1 MTARQQAL
9 RKASVPTRISARARL
24 AAPPI
29 VRQVLRSPGRPLDSA
44 TRVSMERRFGH
55 DFGQVRIHADER
67 AAESAR
73 AVNAQ
78 AYAVGN
84 DIAFNSGKYQPHSAA
99 GLGLLAHELAHVV
112 QQGAGRA
119 AAIPER
125 IPLGATGDSAESEAE
140 QAGGRG
146 GPRAAVSVRDEPC
159 LRRQPQSGDDQS
171 EKKPPPIIH
180 WGDWVFDPKI
190 DPIGPLGGGSLEDVN
205 KALHHYDKE
214 GGGSQCPT
222 GWRMRYEGLCC
233 PGTSVDVDRC
243 CPLVRMTYTHGCCA
257 ADQYAK
263 GDECV
268 KYDTPT
274 PNFPGL
280 PGKGAGEPPPQP
292 PLSRSDLPA
301 HVRND
306 LPPPP
311 LTVSLD
317 IYFKQNQP
325 SGIVSDDE
333 ALRNSLTASG
343 AQTLG
348 EVAAWL
354 KRGSQFSVQL
364 TGKASIEGPPAHNR
378 ELGEYRAYSVAAALQ
393 RLGLSGRIDDT
404 PGLPGTCPKLA
415 DGVHNCGDT
424 GASKAADPRDRQ
436 VRATLFVRG
445 NPR

>member
-1 MTARQQAL
+1 MQTSGLRNRRERSTLKLTPWATTSHSTAGNTSRTAR
-9 RKASVPTRISARARL
+9 RVSVCWRTNSRMSCNKARA
-24 AAPPI
+24 AANRERI
-29 VRQVLRSPGRPLDSA
+29 PGGAPGYA
-44 TRVSMERRFGH
+44 
-55 DFGQVRIHADER
+55 AER
-67 AAESAR
+67 AA
-73 AVNAQ
+73 
-78 AYAVGN
+78 Y
-84 DIAFNSGKYQPHSAA
+84 P
-99 GLGLLAHELAHVV
+99 
-112 QQGAGRA
+112 
-119 AAIPER
+119 
-125 IPLGATGDSAESEAE
+125 
-140 QAGGRG
+140 AGGGG

>member
-343 AQTLG
+343 AQTLA

-415 DGVHNCGDT
+415 DGIHNCGDT